1 MSRNTSMQYEF
12 DKEIFTAK
20 DTVLV
25 CFAVPNMIYF
35 IAMLFGCIMP
45 VGVTIGFAASIS
57 VWVTLVE
64 LSKSA
69 YIFQSSGWRSA
80 AALLKFYPTRKS
92 TIRLSRYTIILR
104 SMLLELILTA
114 IPMIM
119 FFYYFDPFQFLAALF
134 TVAVTMSL
142 VSIVG
147 IELSMAAE
155 L

>member
-25 CFAVPNMIYF
+25 CFALPNMIYF

-142 VSIVG
+142 VSIIG

>member
-1 MSRNTSMQYEF
+1 MNRNTTLQYEF

-25 CFAVPNMIYF
+25 SFAVPNMLYF
-35 IAMLFGCIMP
+35 IAMLFGCILP
-45 VGVTIGFAASIS
+45 VGVTIGFAAGIS
-57 VWVTLVE
+57 VWVTLME

-69 YIFQSSGWRSA
+69 YIFQSSGWKSA
-80 AALLKFYPTRKS
+80 AALLKFYPTKRS
-92 TIRLSRYTIILR
+92 TIRISRYTIILR

-119 FFYYFDPFQFLAALF
+119 FFYYFDLIKFLAALI

-142 VSIVG
+142 VSIIG